1 MLNAP
6 RYSYK
11 YKIIED
17 PANALPGDNGQVCL
31 LYVADGQQDQ
41 ITNQVISYQPH
52 NYVYPIPQSQ
62 IDLNPN
68 LIQNPGY

>member
-1 MLNAP
+1 MCSTLP
-6 RYSYK
+6 LLLQVQDHRGSGQR
-11 YKIIED
+11 
-17 PANALPGDNGQVCL
+17 PPGDNGQVCL